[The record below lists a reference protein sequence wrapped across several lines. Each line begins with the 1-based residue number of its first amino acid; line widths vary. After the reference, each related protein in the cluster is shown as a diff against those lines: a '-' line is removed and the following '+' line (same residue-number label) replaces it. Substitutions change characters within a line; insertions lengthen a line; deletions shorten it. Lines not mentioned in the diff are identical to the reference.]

1 MLEPDD
7 EVVGVAHEDH
17 VARDLTPSPA
27 QGPEI
32 ECVVQ
37 IDVGEQR
44 RDYRALPRPS
54 VTDRHHPVFHDAR
67 LQPFLDQADD
77 APVADPMLQ
86 EADQPF
92 LVDLIEE
99 RSDVGVQY
107 EAHLLAV
114 DPDTESIQRV
124 MRAAPR
130 PESVRH
136 SEEIFLVDRV
146 QQRDHRPLDDLVL
159 QRGYRERA
167 LPAIWPGYVDPPAW
181 PRPIRSASDPV
192 VQIFEIALK
201 VCLVVLPRQSV
212 HSRCRVHLEFVEHV
226 LEKIDADVVGERDEL
241 LLLPFPCDFPYA
253 LQRMWHAG
261 LALCPGHGLLAR
273 ISLGPYP
280 WLHWLRC
287 SWLRRRLLRSKLF
300 HFVRRL
306 HCCWV
311 GGGALDCSRADLR
324 PPHKLD
330 VQFSRIQLSRRR
342 SPLSGDGRDQRDKI
356 DKPELAVELA
366 AWQRCPA
373 AAAPFELTS
382 TPNEGATPWIA
393 PNCPPP
399 PTAVGSRMTAARVT
413 RGAISLSSSNHF
425 VLTPYSNP
433 ANPVALP

>member
-1 MLEPDD
+1 MLASSGEITEPCP
-7 EVVGVAHEDH
+7 VPLSLTVT
-17 VARDLTPSPA
+17 TPSSMTPA
-27 QGPEI
+27 FSHFWI
-32 ECVVQ
+32 
-37 IDVGEQR
+37 R
-44 RDYRALPRPS
+44 RIMRRSLIRCS
-54 VTDRHHPVFHDAR
+54 RKRISHSWLISSKNDRMSASNMK
-67 LQPFLDQADD
+67 LIFL
-77 APVADPMLQ
+77 LW
-86 EADQPF
+86 
-92 LVDLIEE
+92 I
-99 RSDVGVQY
+99 
-107 EAHLLAV
+107 
-114 DPDTESIQRV
+114 PDTESIQRV

-212 HSRCRVHLEFVEHV
+212 HSRCRVHLEFVERV

-306 HCCWV
+306 HCCRV

-356 DKPELAVELA
+356 DKPELAVEL
-366 AWQRCPA
+366 
-373 AAAPFELTS
+373 
-382 TPNEGATPWIA
+382 
-393 PNCPPP
+393 
-399 PTAVGSRMTAARVT
+399 
-413 RGAISLSSSNHF
+413 
-425 VLTPYSNP
+425 
-433 ANPVALP
+433 VA